1 MKNILFIILLLIT
14 VITSAQNKSILL
26 MNGVAHLGND
36 SIIQNSAIGIKDGKI
51 ILVGDARSITL
62 DKTAFNEIIN
72 VEKYIID
79 IGLREAFSGGKSKNN
94 KDYSKYTIKQLRK
107 MVSKKGLTVTRKE
120 GGYYRKS
127 ELISKIKNAQ

>member
-1 MKNILFIILLLIT
+1 MF
-14 VITSAQNKSILL
+14 
-26 MNGVAHLGND
+26 
-36 SIIQNSAIGIKDGKI
+36 
-51 ILVGDARSITL
+51 R
-62 DKTAFNEIIN
+62 

-79 IGLREAFSGGKSKNN
+79 IGLREAFSGGKSTNN
-94 KDYSKYTIKQLRK
+94 KDYSKYTIKHLRK

>member
-1 MKNILFIILLLIT
+1 MIWTKTNNNTRKNELEKLPNYLIISINDINKEKEELEQILKKSGYNFPIT
-14 VITSAQNKSILL
+14 E
-26 MNGVAHLGND
+26 
-36 SIIQNSAIGIKDGKI
+36 
-51 ILVGDARSITL
+51 RF
-62 DKTAFNEIIN
+62 FNEIIN